1 MSNNA
6 PENLTLFE
14 VEEPAPLSR
23 RDKKRKRFLEPVNP
37 ALILQVWQVYLDT
50 FYSGKGR
57 KPRLSD
63 ERAKLIT
70 VAINQYGFDMAKD
83 AVRGCALSPWHMGQN
98 PNGTVYNSL
107 ELILRDSAH
116 VERFASLT
124 VAEDNKGGFLD
135 EE

>member
-1 MSNNA
+1 MSKDA

-14 VEEPAPLSR
+14 VDDSAPLSR
-23 RDKKRKRFLEPVNP
+23 RDKKRKNFLEPVNP

-50 FYSGKGR
+50 FYQGKGR

-70 VAINQYGFDMAKD
+70 VSINQHGFEMTKD

-98 PNGTVYNSL
+98 PNGVLYNSL

-116 VERFASLT
+116 VERFANLT

-135 EE
+135 